1 MLASVFILAVETCCT
16 LFMRPATRLEIHEF
30 IDQLALSRYQIG
42 VAILCGL
49 VLFMDGFDA
58 QAMGFVAPSLVQ
70 SLHFSRAALG
80 PVFSSGLVG
89 IMIGALVFGPLADR
103 IGRKPVL
110 IFCTMLFGVC
120 SLLTA
125 TASSLSWM
133 LVYRLITGFGLGGA
147 MPNAV
152 ALTSEFMP
160 KRLRATA
167 VTLMFV
173 GFSMGA
179 AVGGFVAAVLITR
192 FGWQSVFVAGGAVPC
207 ALAVLLIALLP
218 ESIRFLL
225 MKGGEEARVAW
236 SLRKI
241 APNASSSDLV
251 RSLSIEERPAEEF
264 VVKRLFSDGRSR
276 VTLLIWVIFFMS
288 LFDLYF
294 LNAWLPTVIHDTG
307 IAVEK
312 AIVLTALFQVGGA
325 IGSIIMGR
333 LLDRYLS
340 FRALAG
346 AYLVA
351 GIFVFLIGIA
361 GRSIWLLAITILATG
376 CGVIGGQSSANALA
390 AEFYPTPIRSTGVG
404 WALGIG
410 RIGSI
415 IGPLVGGLLLSL
427 QPETKRVFWA
437 AAVPVL
443 IASVAGFIASRNH
456 RPAAS
461 QSR

>member
-1 MLASVFILAVETCCT
+1 MS
-16 LFMRPATRLEIHEF
+16 PAARLEVHQF
-30 IDQLALSRYQIG
+30 IDQLPLSRYQLLI
-42 VAILCGL
+42 AILCGL

-58 QAMGFVAPSLVQ
+58 QSMGFVAPALVQ
-70 SLHFSRAALG
+70 DLHISRPALG

-103 IGRKPVL
+103 FGRKPVL
-110 IFCTMLFGVC
+110 VVCTVLFGAC

-125 TASSLSWM
+125 TAASLPSLLM
-133 LVYRLITGFGLGGA
+133 YRLITGFGLGGA

-179 AVGGFVAAVLITR
+179 AVGGFVAAALIAR
-192 FGWQSVFVAGGAVPC
+192 FGWQSVFVVGGLTPC
-207 ALAVLLIALLP
+207 LIAILLITLLP

-225 MKGGEEARVAW
+225 MRGSEEARIAR
-236 SLRKI
+236 SLRGI
-241 APNASSSDLV
+241 APGISADFA
-251 RSLSIEERPAEEF
+251 RSLAVEEHPAQEF
-264 VVKRLFSDGRSR
+264 VVRQLFSAGRSPM
-276 VTLLIWVIFFMS
+276 TLLIWVIFFMS
-288 LFDLYF
+288 LLDLYF
-294 LNAWLPTVIHDTG
+294 LNAWLPTVINDAG
-307 IAVEK
+307 IAVER

-325 IGSIIMGR
+325 IGSLVMGR

-340 FRALAG
+340 FRVLAG
-346 AYLVA
+346 AYLAA
-351 GIFVFLIGIA
+351 GVFVFLIGIA
-361 GRSIWLLAITILATG
+361 GKSVGLLAFTILAAG
-376 CGVIGGQSSANALA
+376 CGVIGGQSSANALS

-415 IGPLVGGLLLSL
+415 IGPMLGGRLLAL
-427 QPETKRVFWA
+427 QPETHRVFWA
-437 AAVPVL
+437 AAIPVL
-443 IASVAGFIASRNH
+443 IASLAGFLASRFSGGSV
-456 RPAAS
+456 RSSP
-461 QSR
+461 